1 MDQGF
6 QRKLIMSG
14 EPVDTTV
21 PILTSEAK
29 MLQQMISKL
38 DEQLQELEFNKLKLC
53 TVRDALLK
61 NLGLTVEQLEL
72 PLALAEDEGEEQ
84 SSD

>member
-1 MDQGF
+1 MTDEHVQ
-6 QRKLIMSG
+6 
-14 EPVDTTV
+14 
-21 PILTSEAK
+21 ILTNEAR

-38 DEQLQELEFNKLKLC
+38 DVQLLEAESNKHKLC
-53 TVRDALLK
+53 VVRDALLS

-72 PLALAEDEGEEQ
+72 PLALAEGEEQ

>member
-1 MDQGF
+1 MCIRD
-6 QRKLIMSG
+6 R
-14 EPVDTTV
+14 
-21 PILTSEAK
+21 
-29 MLQQMISKL
+29 
-38 DEQLQELEFNKLKLC
+38 LC

-72 PLALAEDEGEEQ
+72 PLALAEDEGAEQ

>member
-1 MDQGF
+1 
-6 QRKLIMSG
+6 
-14 EPVDTTV
+14 
-21 PILTSEAK
+21 

-72 PLALAEDEGEEQ
+72 PLALAEGEEQ

>member
-1 MDQGF
+1 
-6 QRKLIMSG
+6 
-14 EPVDTTV
+14 
-21 PILTSEAK
+21 